1 MEETTAAVISEVEA
15 PVLNTAE
22 NGFLEEPKEIAPVTT
37 ENQVVEEPKETAPD
51 TTENGVTEEPH
62 QNGDTKENGTTE
74 EAKENGHVE
83 ENGVDAVESEEPA
96 AKKVKKTPK
105 AKDLKAGNRRSS
117 SRLVNLDSG
126 NKLSAEITSDN
137 LKNLK

>member
-1 MEETTAAVISEVEA
+1 MEDTTAAIISEVGA

-22 NGFLEEPKEIAPVTT
+22 NGVVEELKETAPET
-37 ENQVVEEPKETAPD
+37 VVEEPKEAAPE
-51 TTENGVTEEPH
+51 TTENGVADEPH
-62 QNGDTKENGTTE
+62 ENGDAKENGTTE

-96 AKKVKKTPK
+96 TKKVRKAPK
-105 AKDLKAGNRRSS
+105 AKDLKGGNRRSS